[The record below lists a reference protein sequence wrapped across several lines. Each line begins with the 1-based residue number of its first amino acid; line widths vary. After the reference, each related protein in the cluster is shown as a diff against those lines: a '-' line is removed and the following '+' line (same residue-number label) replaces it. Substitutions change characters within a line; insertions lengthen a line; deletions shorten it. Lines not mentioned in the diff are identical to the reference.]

1 MYMEVRGNNMK
12 IVTDRGADLLPEHAA
27 QADVRFAPLAITLD
41 GKTYLSG
48 IDIQPDEF
56 YRKLDETGGFP
67 TTSQPS
73 PGDLAQMYR
82 EAAAT
87 DREILSIHISS
98 GLSGTVNA
106 ARVAAQAV
114 PEADVAIYDTKSLSA
129 AQGWHV
135 EMAALAAKAGWT
147 RERILAM
154 LEKVTAATEVLF
166 TLPTL
171 KYLIHGGRVSHL
183 KGLLAQVLNIRPI
196 IGVEKEG
203 GTSLTKGQ
211 ARTFDR
217 ALVELSEIASRMVH
231 AGEAVRAQ
239 IVHGN
244 NPAGVARL
252 KMEVEKRLNVSWLP
266 AIQIAPV
273 LGAHTG
279 AGVVGLVFAPERL
292 LPAIG

>member
-203 GTSLTKGQ
+203 GTYLTKGQ

-217 ALVELSEIASRMVH
+217 ALVELSEIASEWSTQARHGHRSCMGTTRRRCQ
-231 AGEAVRAQ
+231 AQDGGREAPERQLA
-239 IVHGN
+239 
-244 NPAGVARL
+244 PCDPDR
-252 KMEVEKRLNVSWLP
+252 
-266 AIQIAPV
+266 PV
-273 LGAHTG
+273 LGAHRCR
-279 AGVVGLVFAPERL
+279 VVGLVFAPERL

>member
-203 GTSLTKGQ
+203 GTYLTKGQ

-231 AGEAVRAQ
+231 AGEASTGTDRAWEQ
-239 IVHGN
+239 PRRRCQAQDGGREA
-244 NPAGVARL
+244 PERQLA
-252 KMEVEKRLNVSWLP
+252 P
-266 AIQIAPV
+266 AIQIALV

-279 AGVVGLVFAPERL
+279 AGVVGLVSAPERL